1 MGGTVPPYKMKSA
14 VNFFMGLGVMKLGKK
29 SWEAR
34 NYTLDTNWI
43 LKENNV
49 SGWIKTYIV
58 VQIQTVRWILA
69 DTQPA

>member
-34 NYTLDTNWI
+34 NYTLDTN
-43 LKENNV
+43 
-49 SGWIKTYIV
+49 
-58 VQIQTVRWILA
+58 
-69 DTQPA
+69 